1 MISNTLL
8 KAIKDNIKGFLE
20 ARIRYARILSL
31 SKKTYFEEIITYSKV
46 MILGENICP
55 KCGIAFPTKEDL
67 VQHAKGHEE
76 DMEEQRAQN
85 LDFYPQ

>member
-1 MISNTLL
+1 M
-8 KAIKDNIKGFLE
+8 
-20 ARIRYARILSL
+20 
-31 SKKTYFEEIITYSKV
+31 V
-46 MILGENICP
+46 LGENICP

-76 DMEEQRAQN
+76 DMDEQRAQN